1 MQSSVLSTNLSRG
14 AIFVADLGDH
24 FENGLGGQFHFG
36 FRGSRA
42 RGFSTLVAV
51 INPIDAIN
59 VDINSYCFDH
69 GRVREAMNKFINA
82 ISAALNVRCSYSQDY
97 ITESS
102 KELVGGMANEPIRD
116 VSYYIEIRQ

>member
-1 MQSSVLSTNLSRG
+1 M
-14 AIFVADLGDH
+14 D
-24 FENGLGGQFHFG
+24 NGINFYQTLVRFQEPSKFKGGCVRRLEEFTDYD
-36 FRGSRA
+36 A
-42 RGFSTLVAV
+42 LVAV

-59 VDINSYCFDH
+59 VDISSYCFDH

-82 ISAALNVRCSYSQDY
+82 ISAALNVRCSYSQDN

-102 KELVGGMANEPIRD
+102 KELVGWMVNEPIRD